1 MNNGKLCRML
11 FVLICLCIS
20 TGAYADSKP
29 LWVKKGISEL
39 NKQRLNDTYSFKLFH
54 TVDADKRVIEL
65 SRFRALQEYV
75 DSAYN
80 VSVADMRLDSI
91 PGNNGRTT
99 YTVSFDK
106 NGQRQTV
113 YAQLVDQYTRLEEFV
128 TNKFE
133 YNYYQLFAISN
144 PGVTVPEFD
153 DFTLTTNFNR
163 GQAVA
168 RSLIPG
174 LGQIYK
180 GQKVKGYIFM
190 GTEALLIAGII
201 YSNDRYHH
209 YKDLYNKT
217 GDRNYHN
224 NKTTFRELLTFCS
237 IAAGGLYIYNLFD
250 AALCHIPRRV
260 EISQAGR
267 PNASLSWS
275 PVILPDASGKGL
287 GFGVGLDFNF

>member
-91 PGNNGRTT
+91 QGNNGRTT
-99 YTVSFDK
+99 YTVTFDK
-106 NGQRQTV
+106 NGQQQTV
-113 YAQLVDQYTRLEEFV
+113 YAQLVDQYTHLEEFV
-128 TNKFE
+128 TNQYE

-144 PGVTVPEFD
+144 PGVTVPQFD
-153 DFTLTTNFNR
+153 DFTLTTDFNR

-180 GQKVKGYIFM
+180 GQNVKGYIFM

-201 YSNDRYHH
+201 YSNDRYHYYKTH
-209 YKDLYNKT
+209 YDPGSNR
-217 GDRNYHN
+217 D
-224 NKTTFRELLTFCS
+224 TFRELLIFSS

-260 EISQAGR
+260 QISQAGM
-267 PNASLSWS
+267 PNAELTWS
-275 PVILPDASGKGL
+275 PVIMPDATGKGL
-287 GFGVGLDFNF
+287 GFGIGLNFNF

>member
-20 TGAYADSKP
+20 TGAYAESKP
-29 LWVKKGISEL
+29 MWVKKGVSEL
-39 NKQRLNDTYSFKLFH
+39 NKKRLNDTYSFKLFN
-54 TVDADKRVIEL
+54 TIDTDKRVIEL

-80 VSVADMRLDSI
+80 VSVADMTLDSI

-99 YTVSFDK
+99 YTVSFNK
-106 NGQRQTV
+106 NGVPTTV

-128 TNKFE
+128 TNQYE
-133 YNYYQLFAISN
+133 YNYYQLFAISE
-144 PGVTVPEFD
+144 PGVTVPQFD
-153 DFTLTTNFNR
+153 DFTLTTSFNR

-180 GQKVKGYIFM
+180 GQEVKGYIFM

-201 YSNDRYHH
+201 YSNDRYH
-209 YKDLYNKT
+209 YYRDLEKKK
-217 GDRNYHN
+217 GISHN
-224 NKTTFRELLTFCS
+224 NKRTFSDLLTFCS

-250 AALCHIPRRV
+250 AAFCKIPRRV
-260 EISQAGR
+260 EISRANQ
-267 PNASLSWS
+267 PNAELTFS
-275 PVILPDASGKGL
+275 PVIMPDFAGKGL
-287 GFGVGLDFNF
+287 SYGVGLNFNF

>member
-91 PGNNGRTT
+91 QGNNGRTT
-99 YTVSFDK
+99 YTVTFDK
-106 NGQRQTV
+106 NGQQQTV
-113 YAQLVDQYTRLEEFV
+113 YAQLVDQYTQLEEFV
-128 TNKFE
+128 TNQYE

-144 PGVTVPEFD
+144 PGVTVPQFD
-153 DFTLTTNFNR
+153 DFTLTTDFNR

-201 YSNDRYHH
+201 YSNDRYLH
-209 YKDLYNKT
+209 YKHRENQT
-217 GDRNYHN
+217 NSSAHN
-224 NKTTFRELLTFCS
+224 PKQTFKELLVFCS
-237 IAAGGLYIYNLFD
+237 AAAGGLYIYNLFD

-260 EISQAGR
+260 QISQAGM
-267 PNASLSWS
+267 PNAELTWS
-275 PVILPDASGKGL
+275 PVIMPDATGKGL
-287 GFGVGLDFNF
+287 GFGIGLNFNF